1 VIPFSRRLAILA
13 GVVVPLVE
21 TLRRWRQLGDV
32 RVWPF
37 WLDDWAIGLLLLY
50 GAWRTRKDVG
60 DGRPALA
67 AAWGFA
73 CGMAYMSFF
82 SQLAELDRADPSGVA
97 ATTVV
102 AVKGVAFAL
111 AIAALVA
118 TLAAK
123 PRAAG

>member
-1 VIPFSRRLAILA
+1 
-13 GVVVPLVE
+13 
-21 TLRRWRQLGDV
+21 
-32 RVWPF
+32 
-37 WLDDWAIGLLLLY
+37 
-50 GAWRTRKDVG
+50 
-60 DGRPALA
+60 
-67 AAWGFA
+67 
-73 CGMAYMSFF
+73 MAYMSFF